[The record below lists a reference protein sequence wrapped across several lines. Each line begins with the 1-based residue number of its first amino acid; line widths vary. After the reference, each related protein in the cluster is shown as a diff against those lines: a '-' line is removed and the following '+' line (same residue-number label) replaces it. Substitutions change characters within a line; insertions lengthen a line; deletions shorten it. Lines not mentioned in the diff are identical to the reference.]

1 MKKIGNIISL
11 AKPENFSPL
20 YNVVKNY
27 EDKIDGI
34 PTLIIGWENAK
45 KYIPD
50 VNILKKQS
58 SNFLVKREMPI
69 QNYNEKIFLVY
80 QFENL

>member
-1 MKKIGNIISL
+1 MGKTM
-11 AKPENFSPL
+11 
-20 YNVVKNY
+20 
-27 EDKIDGI
+27 DKQ
-34 PTLIIGWENAK
+34 LMK
-45 KYIPD
+45 KYIYLLLSL
-50 VNILKKQS
+50 NILKKQS